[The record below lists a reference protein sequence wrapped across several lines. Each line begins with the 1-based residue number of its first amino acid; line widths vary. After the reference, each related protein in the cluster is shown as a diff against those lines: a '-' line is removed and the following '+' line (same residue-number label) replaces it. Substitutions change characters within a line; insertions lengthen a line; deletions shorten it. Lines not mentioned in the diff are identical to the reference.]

1 MAGYRAK
8 SEKSMQTI
16 GAQNLAKL
24 RPQVD
29 GKLAAKED
37 ERIASQDEVLRYL
50 TAVMREE
57 VDEEVV
63 VIEGRGDGCSQA
75 RVVRKKA
82 GVRDRNRAAELLA
95 KRYGLLTDK
104 VDVTA
109 AAAVQIVDDL
119 GDRDA

>member
-1 MAGYRAK
+1 
-8 SEKSMQTI
+8 MQTI

-50 TAVMREE
+50 TAVMRED

-63 VIEGRGDGCSQA
+63 VIEGRGEGCSRA

-82 GVRDRNRAAELLA
+82 GVRDRNKAGELLA

-119 GDRDA
+119 GDGDA

>member
-1 MAGYRAK
+1 
-8 SEKSMQTI
+8 MQTI

-29 GKLAAKED
+29 GRLAAKED

-63 VIEGRGDGCSQA
+63 VIEGRGEGRSRA
-75 RVVRKKA
+75 RVVAVKRQA
-82 GVRDRNRAAELLA
+82 VRDRNKAGGAGWLS
-95 KRYGLLTDK
+95 DM
-104 VDVTA
+104 VC
-109 AAAVQIVDDL
+109 
-119 GDRDA
+119 